1 MEVIKIMERYGYV
14 RVSSQGQNE
23 DRQFIAMYEEG
34 IERKNIFL
42 DKQSG
47 RDFNRPEYKKLL
59 KKLKPGDNIFV
70 HSIDRLGRN
79 YEEILEQW
87 RIITKEKKSNIVV
100 LDMPLLDTRNQPND
114 LTKAFISD
122 LVLQILSYV
131 AQIERKNIKK
141 RQAEGIAAAQA
152 RGIHFG
158 REIKKMP
165 DNFEQ
170 IVLDWRNKK
179 YSGEK
184 AAQMLGISRTLLYQ
198 KAKEKQLI

>member
-87 RIITKEKKSNIVV
+87 RIITKEKKSNIIV

-131 AQIERKNIKK
+131 AQIERENIKK

-184 AAQMLGISRTLLYQ
+184 AAQMLGISRTLL
-198 KAKEKQLI
+198 

>member
-1 MEVIKIMERYGYV
+1 MERYGYV

-87 RIITKEKKSNIVV
+87 RIITKEKKSNIIV

-131 AQIERKNIKK
+131 AQIERENIKK

-170 IVLDWRNKK
+170 IVLD
-179 YSGEK
+179 
-184 AAQMLGISRTLLYQ
+184 
-198 KAKEKQLI
+198 

>member
-1 MEVIKIMERYGYV
+1 MERYGYV

-87 RIITKEKKSNIVV
+87 RIITKEKKSNIIV

-131 AQIERKNIKK
+131 AQIERENIKK

-184 AAQMLGISRTLLYQ
+184 AAQMLRISRTLLYQ

>member
-1 MEVIKIMERYGYV
+1 MERYGYV

-70 HSIDRLGRN
+70 HSNDRLGRN

-87 RIITKEKKSNIVV
+87 RIITKEKKSNIIV

-131 AQIERKNIKK
+131 AQIERENIKK

-184 AAQMLGISRTLLYQ
+184 AGQMLGISRTLLYQ